1 MNRPSFS
8 REAGVFLLS
17 LALLAGAAG
26 GGGGGAAPALV
37 EVYALRHYT
46 HPNFTRI
53 VLDLGA
59 LREYTYGELHAPD
72 RLFVDILQSK
82 LNPILHGQSYA
93 LGAEYLS
100 QIRIA
105 QRDRGIVRLVVDL
118 DFNRVKSYRVY
129 YLPDPFRIVMDIYP
143 GRPEKAA
150 AEKAPAGEPEAKPE
164 PKARPAEPS
173 AGGYSL
179 ARQLGLG
186 IKTIVLDPGHG
197 GTDPGCVGSGGEK
210 EKDIVLDLCLRL
222 QKLLAGIQGVEVVLT
237 RETDIFI
244 PLENRTVIANQKQS
258 DLFVSVHVNSS
269 LNPQRTGVETF
280 YLNLS
285 LDPDVDQTAAREN
298 ATSTKSIGQMRDIL
312 TKIVQNS
319 KIVESR
325 DLAHKV
331 QGRLVDALS
340 ASYSEVRNL
349 GAKGGPFW
357 VLIGSNM
364 PSILVEV
371 SHLSNAR
378 EAARLKEE
386 AYRQKIAQG
395 IYDGLVDY
403 MQSLGKVP
411 AVKK

>member
-1 MNRPSFS
+1 MNFFPAS
-8 REAGVFLLS
+8 RT
-17 LALLAGAAG
+17 AGAVLLTLLLFAAPG
-26 GGGGGAAPALV
+26 RNGGAAAPELV

-53 VLDLGA
+53 VLDLGG

-72 RLFVDILQSK
+72 RLFVDILQAQ

-93 LGAEYLS
+93 LGAEYIS
-100 QIRIA
+100 RIRIA

-118 DFNRVKSYRVY
+118 DFGSVKSYRVY

-143 GRPEKAA
+143 GRPPEPAAKEAAA
-150 AEKAPAGEPEAKPE
+150 AEPGPE
-164 PKARPAEPS
+164 PKSRPAEPS

-186 IKTIVLDPGHG
+186 IRTIVIDPGHG
-197 GTDPGCVGSGGEK
+197 GTDPGCVGRGGEY
-210 EKDIVLDLCLRL
+210 EKDLVLDVCLRL
-222 QKLLAGIQGVEVVLT
+222 RKLLASVRGLEIVLT

-244 PLENRTVIANQKQS
+244 PLENRTVIANQKKA
-258 DLFVSVHVNSS
+258 DLFVSVHANSS

-285 LDPDVDQTAAREN
+285 LDPAVDEIAAREN
-298 ATSTKSIGQMRDIL
+298 ATSTKSIGQMKDIL
-312 TKIVQNS
+312 AKIIQNS

-325 DLAHKV
+325 DLADKV
-331 QGRLVDALS
+331 QRSLVGSLS
-340 ASYSEVRNL
+340 RSYSDVRSL

-371 SHLSNAR
+371 SHLSNAK

-386 AYRQKIAQG
+386 SYRQKIAQG

-411 AVKK
+411 ATQ

>member
-1 MNRPSFS
+1 MNFCPASRP
-8 REAGVFLLS
+8 AGVFL
-17 LALLAGAAG
+17 AAILLFAAPG
-26 GGGGGAAPALV
+26 GNGGAAAPKLV

-53 VLDLGA
+53 VLDLGE

-72 RLFVDILQSK
+72 RLFVDILQAQ

-93 LGAEYLS
+93 LGAEYIS
-100 QIRIA
+100 RIRIA

-118 DFNRVKSYRVY
+118 DFGSVKSYRVY

-143 GRPEKAA
+143 GRPPEPAAKEA
-150 AEKAPAGEPEAKPE
+150 AEAEPSPE
-164 PKARPAEPS
+164 PKVRPAEPS

-186 IKTIVLDPGHG
+186 IRTIVIDPGHG
-197 GTDPGCVGSGGEK
+197 GTDPGCVGRGGEF
-210 EKDIVLDLCLRL
+210 EKDLVLDVCLRL
-222 QKLLAGIQGVEVVLT
+222 RKLLASVRGLEVVLT

-244 PLENRTVIANQKQS
+244 PLENRTVIANQKKA
-258 DLFVSVHVNSS
+258 DLFVSVHANSS

-285 LDPDVDQTAAREN
+285 LDPAVDEIAAREN
-298 ATSTKSIGQMRDIL
+298 ATSTKSIGQMKDIL
-312 TKIVQNS
+312 TKIIQNS

-325 DLAHKV
+325 DLADKV
-331 QGRLVDALS
+331 QRNLVGSLS
-340 ASYSEVRNL
+340 RSYSDVRSL
-349 GAKGGPFW
+349 GVKGGPFW

-371 SHLSNAR
+371 SHLSNAK

-386 AYRQKIAQG
+386 SYRQKIAQG
-395 IYDGLVDY
+395 IYDGLVVY

-411 AVKK
+411 ATQ

>member
-1 MNRPSFS
+1 MNFPPALRS
-8 REAGVFLLS
+8 AGVS
-17 LALLAGAAG
+17 LLAFFLFAASGGNGGA
-26 GGGGGAAPALV
+26 AAPALV

-53 VLDLGA
+53 VVDLGE

-72 RLFVDILQSK
+72 RLFVDILQAQ

-93 LGAEYLS
+93 LAAEYIS

-118 DFNRVKSYRVY
+118 DFGNVKSYRIY

-143 GRPEKAA
+143 GRL
-150 AEKAPAGEPEAKPE
+150 PEAETKEPSPAE
-164 PKARPAEPS
+164 PKDEPRARPAEPS

-186 IKTIVLDPGHG
+186 IRTIVIDPGHG
-197 GTDPGCVGSGGEK
+197 GTDPGCVGRRGELEK
-210 EKDIVLDLCLRL
+210 ELVLDVCLRL
-222 QKLLAGIQGVEVVLT
+222 RKLLASVRDLEVVLT

-244 PLENRTVIANQKQS
+244 PLENRTVIANQKKA
-258 DLFVSVHVNSS
+258 DLFVSVHANSS

-285 LDPDVDQTAAREN
+285 LDPAVDEIAAREN
-298 ATSTKSIGQMRDIL
+298 ATSTKSIGQMKDIL
-312 TKIVQNS
+312 AKIIRNS

-325 DLAHKV
+325 DMADKV
-331 QGRLVDALS
+331 QHCLVASLS
-340 ASYSEVRNL
+340 RSYADVRNL
-349 GAKGGPFW
+349 GVKGGPFW

-371 SHLSNAR
+371 SHLSNAK

-395 IYDGLVDY
+395 IYDGLVAY
-403 MQSLGKVP
+403 MQSLGKPP
-411 AVKK
+411 AMK